1 MSSFFTA
8 PPPPAAIEIS
18 GSRVTLVALS
28 ARGTERV
35 VTGYA
40 SEPLPEGLVTPALNA
55 VNVHDVDR
63 LGAAIRAAAERVSP
77 RPRRAALVLPDSVAK
92 VSMLRFD
99 KIPAKTA
106 DLEQLIRWQVRK
118 SAPFR
123 IEDAQVSWTDGA
135 AAADGGREYFV
146 LVARRDIVES
156 YERACDAAG
165 IHAGIIDIASPNL
178 VNAVLATHSATAPG
192 EARSSSGAD
201 ASTNDWLL
209 VHAVADATTLLV
221 VRNGQLIFY
230 RTRASDGT
238 ADAMEDL
245 VHQTAM
251 YHEDRLG
258 GGRFGRVIVSGSGVH
273 GESGERLRRQ
283 IGERLA
289 ARVEVLDVTTG
300 ITFRDRINAGA
311 DVADALAPALGV
323 LLRERTAAARAA
335 GERVA

>member
-1 MSSFFTA
+1 MNGFFTA
-8 PPPPAAIEIS
+8 PPPPAAIDIAATQ
-18 GSRVTLVALS
+18 VTLVGLS
-28 ARGTERV
+28 VRGAAPA

-40 SEPLPEGLVTPALNA
+40 TEPLPEGLVTPALNA

-63 LGAAIRAAAERVSP
+63 LGAAIKAAADRLSP

-99 KIPAKTA
+99 KVPAKAA

-146 LVARRDIVES
+146 LVARRDIIQS
-156 YERACDAAG
+156 YERACELAG
-165 IHAGIIDIASPNL
+165 IHAGIVDIASPNL
-178 VNAVLATHSATAPG
+178 VNAILGTRPAP
-192 EARSSSGAD
+192 AAAPAKD
-201 ASTNDWLL
+201 DWLL

-230 RTRASDGT
+230 RTRAGDEV
-238 ADAMEDL
+238 ADDMGDL

-251 YHEDRLG
+251 YYEDRLG
-258 GGRFGRVIVSGSGVH
+258 GGRFGRVIVSGSRMH
-273 GESGERLRRQ
+273 GEDGERVRRQ
-283 IGERLA
+283 IGERLG
-289 ARVEVLDVTTG
+289 ARVEALDVTG
-300 ITFRDRINAGA
+300 GVTFRDRISVAP
-311 DVADALAPALGV
+311 DVLDALAPAVGV
-323 LLRERTAAARAA
+323 LLREGAGGGRPAR
-335 GERVA
+335 ERVA

>member
-1 MSSFFTA
+1 MSGFFTA
-8 PPPPAAIEIS
+8 PPPPAAIEIAAD
-18 GSRVTLVALS
+18 RVTVVGLS
-28 ARGTERV
+28 TRGAAPA

-40 SEPLPEGLVTPALNA
+40 TEPLPDGLVTPALNA
-55 VNVHDVDR
+55 VNVHDVGRLGTVIKAAADR
-63 LGAAIRAAAERVSP
+63 LSP

-99 KIPAKTA
+99 KVPAKA
-106 DLEQLIRWQVRK
+106 GDLEQLIRWQVRK

-178 VNAVLATHSATAPG
+178 VNAILGTQPAATAK
-192 EARSSSGAD
+192 E
-201 ASTNDWLL
+201 DWLL
-209 VHAVADATTLLV
+209 VHAVPDATTLLV

-230 RTRASDGT
+230 RSRSNEGAPDDMG
-238 ADAMEDL
+238 DL

-251 YHEDRLG
+251 YYEDRLG
-258 GGRFGRVIVSGSGVH
+258 GGRFGRVIVSGGRVH
-273 GESGERLRRQ
+273 GEDGERVRRQ
-283 IGERLA
+283 IGERLG
-289 ARVEVLDVTTG
+289 ARVEVLDVTAG
-300 ITFRDRINAGA
+300 VTFRDRISAGPELL
-311 DVADALAPALGV
+311 DALAPALGV
-323 LLRERTAAARAA
+323 LLRERPA